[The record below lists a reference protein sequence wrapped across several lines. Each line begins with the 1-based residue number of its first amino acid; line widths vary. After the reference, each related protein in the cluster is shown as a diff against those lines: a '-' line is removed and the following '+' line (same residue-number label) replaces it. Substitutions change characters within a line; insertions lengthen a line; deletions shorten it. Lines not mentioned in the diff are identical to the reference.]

1 VNFGTRTAEGRKL
14 TPPLIVLPMTS
25 LNMRQS
31 NSAFSIVLLVLAS
44 LWQETMLA
52 GNILLPG
59 QGSSGMGTAYAG
71 GAAQAEDASAIFY
84 NPAGIALLNAGQLQQ
99 GLTAIFPSAQFTNEG
114 SHYDLPNTPFNGLPI
129 SGGNGGNPAI
139 AAAIPYL
146 YISQPLMRSSQ
157 LGDLAIGFGLSVPFG
172 LQTDYSPGWVG
183 RYGALRSKLSTID
196 LQPTIAYRIWDC
208 LSVGASLD
216 IQYASARLTQAI
228 DFGLA
233 GAQAVG
239 QFTQALPQL
248 LAAHGVPAAGIPGI
262 VAATQRAY
270 SEAGFV
276 PGGRDGIT
284 ELSGNNWAV
293 GFTLGA
299 IVEYLKGNEQTFF
312 QAGRVGFSYR
322 SAITQEIQANAQFRG
337 VPAITAPGAPVQFPS
352 PNLFS
357 DAFSNQGASAQLDL
371 PDIYHFSIYQRFLR
385 HLALMGDIEWTR
397 WSRLQSITIKFDNTA
412 TPSVPISLNYQ
423 DSLRFAIGLEWF
435 ATRNFTCR
443 CGFAYDQTP
452 VTSAA
457 FRTPRLPD
465 NDEYS
470 LALGFRW
477 SPTRWMDIDVGY
489 LHIFIPDG
497 QADVADNQGHILRG
511 NFSTASNLVS
521 AGATV
526 HWGGPQEENII
537 APPPK

>member
-1 VNFGTRTAEGRKL
+1 MIFPN
-14 TPPLIVLPMTS
+14 I
-25 LNMRQS
+25 RQLD
-31 NSAFSIVLLVLAS
+31 SAFSILLLVFTFLLHETVQAS
-44 LWQETMLA
+44 D
-52 GNILLPG
+52 ILLPG

-71 GAAQAEDASAIFY
+71 GAAQAEDASTIFY
-84 NPAGIALLNAGQLQQ
+84 NPAGIALLNTGELQQ

-129 SGGNGGNPAI
+129 SGGNGGNPGI

-157 LGDLAIGFGLSVPFG
+157 QGDLAIGFGLSVPFG
-172 LQTDYSPGWVG
+172 LQTDYRPGWVG
-183 RYGALRSKLSTID
+183 RYSALRSKLRTID

-216 IQYASARLTQAI
+216 IQYASARLSEAI

-239 QFTQALPQL
+239 QFTQALPAL
-248 LAAHGVPAAGIPGI
+248 LAARGVPAAAIPGI
-262 VAATQRAY
+262 VASTQRAY
-270 SEAGFV
+270 SDAGFV

-284 ELSGNNWAV
+284 EVSGNDWAV

-299 IVEYLKGNEQTFF
+299 ILEYLKGNEQTFF
-312 QAGRVGFSYR
+312 QDGRVGFSYR

-337 VPAITAPGAPVQFPS
+337 VPVITAPGAPVQFPS
-352 PNLFS
+352 PNMFT
-357 DAFSNQGASAQLDL
+357 DAFFNQNASAQVDL

-385 HLALMGDIEWTR
+385 HLALMGDIEWIR
-397 WSRLQSITIKFDNTA
+397 WSRLQSITVKFDNPG
-412 TPSVPISLNYQ
+412 TPSVPIGLNYQ
-423 DSLRFAIGLEWF
+423 DALRFAIGLEWF
-435 ATRNFTCR
+435 AMKNFTCR

-457 FRTPRLPD
+457 FRIAQLPD

-470 LALGFRW
+470 LGVGFRW
-477 SPTRWMDIDVGY
+477 SPTRWLDIDVGY
-489 LHIFIPDG
+489 LHLFIPDG

-511 NFSTASNLVS
+511 NFFTASNLVS

-526 HWGGPQEENII
+526 HWGGPSEERII
-537 APPPK
+537 LPSPK